1 MADNGDAAGGGGDA
15 RAPSY
20 RGLIVLPQ
28 WRCWTCAA
36 GASWLPVAMA
46 PLALVFLGQ
55 AATGSFAT
63 GSIMASAFT
72 FSEALAAPA
81 CGRIISRRP
90 DLRTGI
96 VMSLAAAALL
106 LLILGIGGQAD
117 VPAAG
122 LITLSAAAGAM
133 PAGVQGSL
141 RAMLARLVPGQLQE
155 TAYAADSALLEVE
168 WAAAPA
174 LVALCSLAGSP
185 PAALIAMAAAA
196 LVALALV
203 RTLAPLPA
211 AASAPPAASGGR
223 QAAAWRAPAALGAYL
238 ASLILGY
245 AEGTVNLAL
254 PPLLQHI
261 GSSAGDAG
269 FLLAGLSAASAA
281 GGFGY
286 GWLSGKLPP
295 AGPVRGGILLIGL
308 GLLVLPIAAASSL
321 AATTAAVAGFGL
333 LVAPVNAIRS
343 FQLAQALPT
352 ENHPEGFSALYAA
365 NGIGYGIAGLAS
377 AALLHD
383 AGPRAALITAGL
395 VTVAIAACAAVAAAV
410 RSRHGS

>member
-1 MADNGDAAGGGGDA
+1 MADDGDAAEDDT
-15 RAPSY
+15 RASSY

-28 WRCWTCAA
+28 WRRWTCAT
-36 GASWLPVAMA
+36 GASRLPVAMA

-72 FSEALAAPA
+72 FSEALAAPV

-90 DLRTGI
+90 DLRTGV

-106 LLILGIGGQAD
+106 LLALGIGGRAA

-122 LITLSAAAGAM
+122 LITLSAAAGAV

-141 RAMLARLVPGQLQE
+141 RAMLARLVPGHLQE
-155 TAYAADSALLEVE
+155 IAYAADSTLLEVE

-174 LVALCSLAGSP
+174 LVALCALAGAPS
-185 PAALIAMAAAA
+185 AALVAMSAAA
-196 LVALALV
+196 LAALALV
-203 RTLAPLPA
+203 RTLPPMPAPASTPA
-211 AASAPPAASGGR
+211 AAGGGTRAP
-223 QAAAWRAPAALGAYL
+223 AWRAPAALGAYL

-261 GSSAGDAG
+261 GSGAGNAG

-281 GGFGY
+281 GGFGS

-295 AGPVRGGILLIGL
+295 AGPARGGVLLVGL
-308 GLLVLPIAAASSL
+308 GLLILPIAAASSL
-321 AATTAAVAGFGL
+321 TEAAAAVAGFGL

-343 FQLAQALPT
+343 YQLARAIPAAS
-352 ENHPEGFSALYAA
+352 HPEGFSALYGA
-365 NGIGYGIAGLAS
+365 NGIGYGIAGLAA
-377 AALLHD
+377 AALLHA
-383 AGPRAALITAGL
+383 AGPRAALVTAGL
-395 VTVAIAACAAVAAAV
+395 VTVAIAACAAITAAI
-410 RSRHGS
+410 RSRHVS

>member
-1 MADNGDAAGGGGDA
+1 MADNGDTAGGDA

-28 WRCWTCAA
+28 WRRWTCAA
-36 GASWLPVAMA
+36 GASRLPVAMA

-72 FSEALAAPA
+72 FSEAFAAPA

-96 VMSLAAAALL
+96 VMSMAAAALL
-106 LLILGIGGQAD
+106 LLILGIGGQAG
-117 VPAAG
+117 VPAAS
-122 LITLSAAAGAM
+122 LITLSAAAGAI

-174 LVALCSLAGSP
+174 LVALCALAGSP

-211 AASAPPAASGGR
+211 APSVPPAASGGR

-245 AEGTVNLAL
+245 AEGTVNLGL

-261 GSSAGDAG
+261 GSGAGDAG

-295 AGPVRGGILLIGL
+295 AGPARGGILLIGL

-343 FQLAQALPT
+343 FQLAQALPA
-352 ENHPEGFSALYAA
+352 ENHPEGFSALYGA
-365 NGIGYGIAGLAS
+365 NGIGYGIAGLAT
-377 AALLHD
+377 AALLHG

-395 VTVAIAACAAVAAAV
+395 VTVAIAACAAVAAAI
-410 RSRHGS
+410 RSRHVS